1 MNHADLHMLIHQNF
15 CVTIVILY
23 DCIYL
28 FAKLPAVQYIEKYSC
43 IVDMCID
50 EGDGQLNEG
59 QRRAIETALI
69 EDNKLLLVQG
79 PPGKLR
85 N

>member
-1 MNHADLHMLIHQNF
+1 
-15 CVTIVILY
+15 
-23 DCIYL
+23 
-28 FAKLPAVQYIEKYSC
+28 
-43 IVDMCID
+43 MCID